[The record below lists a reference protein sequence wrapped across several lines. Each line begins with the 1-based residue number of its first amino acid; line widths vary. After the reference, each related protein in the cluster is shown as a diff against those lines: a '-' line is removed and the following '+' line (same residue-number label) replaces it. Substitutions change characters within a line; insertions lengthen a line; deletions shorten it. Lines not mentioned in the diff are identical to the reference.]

1 MDLAP
6 EELQFLA
13 IQDILRE
20 SISIPKS
27 SPKTFYLITLTL
39 IFPLSFAI
47 LAHSL
52 FTHPLLAQLDSP
64 YADPSQISHEWTILL
79 VFQFCYLIFL
89 FAFSLLSTAAVV
101 FTVAS
106 LYTSKAV
113 SFSSTISAI
122 PRVFKRLF
130 MTFLYVTL
138 LMFAYNFIFVISLF
152 LLIIAIYTDNSS
164 LFFFSIVA
172 ILLLFLV
179 VHVYITALWH
189 LASVVSVLEPVYG
202 YAAMKKS
209 YDLLKG
215 RVKYAAIL
223 VCVYLVICGVIGG
236 VFSGVV
242 VHGGDSYGVFAR
254 IVVGG
259 FLVGVLVIVNLVG
272 LLVQSVFYY
281 VCKSYHHQGIDKS
294 ALHDHLGGYLG
305 EYVPLKSS
313 IQMENLDNNSTVSAS
328 QFPVHVEPGSI
339 DCRIGYI
346 EEPLPSFGSG
356 IAAYVERI
364 FRDKEMG

>member
-6 EELQFLA
+6 EELQFLS
-13 IQDILRE
+13 IPDVLKE
-20 SISIPKS
+20 SISIPKQ

-52 FTHPLLAQLDSP
+52 FTHPILAQLQT
-64 YADPSQISHEWTILL
+64 DPAAASSDWSKLL
-79 VFQFCYLIFL
+79 IFQFFYLIFL

-106 LYTSKAV
+106 LYTSKPV
-113 SFSSTISAI
+113 SFSSTIAAI
-122 PRVFKRLF
+122 PSVFKRLF
-130 MTFLYVTL
+130 VTFLWVSL
-138 LMFAYNFIFVISLF
+138 LMVVYNIVFLGFLV
-152 LLIIAIYTDNSS
+152 LLIIAVDTQNLV
-164 LFFFSIVA
+164 LFFFSLVVVFV
-172 ILLLFLV
+172 LFLG
-179 VHVYITALWH
+179 VHVYISALWH

-202 YAAMKKS
+202 FAAMKKS
-209 YDLLKG
+209 YELLKG
-215 RVKYAAIL
+215 KTRMGFVM
-223 VCVYLVICGVIGG
+223 VFGYLAICGVINGLFG
-236 VFSGVV
+236 SIV
-242 VHGGDSYGVFAR
+242 VHGGDDYGVLTR

-294 ALHDHLGGYLG
+294 ALYDHLGGYLG

-313 IQMENLDNNSTVSAS
+313 IQMENLDV
-328 QFPVHVEPGSI
+328 
-339 DCRIGYI
+339 
-346 EEPLPSFGSG
+346 
-356 IAAYVERI
+356 
-364 FRDKEMG
+364 

>member
-6 EELQFLA
+6 EELQFFS
-13 IQDILRE
+13 IPDILRE
-20 SISIPKS
+20 SISIPKR

-52 FTHPLLAQLDSP
+52 FTHPFLAQLQNP
-64 YADPSQISHEWTILL
+64 YADPSQTSHEWTVLL
-79 VFQFCYLIFL
+79 TIQFCYLIFL

-122 PRVFKRLF
+122 PKVFKRLF
-130 MTFLYVTL
+130 ITFLWISF
-138 LMFAYNFIFVISLF
+138 LMIIYNFFFVLF
-152 LLIIAIYTDNSS
+152 LVLLIIAVDTQNA
-164 LFFFSIVA
+164 F
-172 ILLLFLV
+172 LLLFAIIVIFLLFMV
-179 VHVYITALWH
+179 AHVYITALWH

-202 YAAMKKS
+202 FAAMKKS
-209 YDLLKG
+209 YELLKG
-215 RVKYAAIL
+215 RTTYASVL
-223 VCVYLVICGVIGG
+223 VFVYLVLCMIIGG
-236 VFSGVV
+236 IFSVVV
-242 VHGGDSYGVFAR
+242 VHGGDTYGVFVR

-259 FLVGVLVIVNLVG
+259 FLVGVLVIVNLIG

-313 IQMENLDNNSTVSAS
+313 IQMENLDV
-328 QFPVHVEPGSI
+328 
-339 DCRIGYI
+339 
-346 EEPLPSFGSG
+346 
-356 IAAYVERI
+356 
-364 FRDKEMG
+364 

>member
-6 EELQFLA
+6 EELQFLN
-13 IQDILRE
+13 IHNILTE
-20 SISIPKS
+20 SISIPKT

-52 FTHPLLAQLDSP
+52 FTHPLLSHLQSP
-64 YADPSQISHEWTILL
+64 FTDPSQTSHDWTLLL
-79 VFQFCYLIFL
+79 VFQFFYLIFL

-106 LYTSKAV
+106 LYTSKPV
-113 SFSSTISAI
+113 SFSSTMSAI
-122 PRVFKRLF
+122 PKVFKRLF
-130 MTFLYVTL
+130 ITFLWVTL
-138 LMFAYNFIFVISLF
+138 LMTLYNTIFVFSLV
-152 LLIIAIYTDNSS
+152 LLIIAADTDNTF
-164 LFFFSIVA
+164 LLFFSIIV
-172 ILLLFLV
+172 ILLLFV
-179 VHVYITALWH
+179 VAHVYITALWH

-202 YAAMKKS
+202 FAAMKKS
-209 YDLLKG
+209 YELLKG
-215 RVKYAAIL
+215 RVRYAAVL
-223 VCVYLVICGVIGG
+223 VCGYLFICGLIAG
-236 VFSGVV
+236 VFSAVV
-242 VHGGDSYGVFAR
+242 VHGGDGYGVFAR
-254 IVVGG
+254 IVIGG

-313 IQMENLDNNSTVSAS
+313 IQMENLDV
-328 QFPVHVEPGSI
+328 
-339 DCRIGYI
+339 
-346 EEPLPSFGSG
+346 
-356 IAAYVERI
+356 
-364 FRDKEMG
+364 

>member
-1 MDLAP
+1 MDLAL
-6 EELQFLA
+6 EELQFLS
-13 IQDILRE
+13 IPEILRE
-20 SISIPKS
+20 SISIPKQ

-52 FTHPLLAQLDSP
+52 FTYPLVSQLEKDFYDSR
-64 YADPSQISHEWTILL
+64 HEWSLFL
-79 VFQFCYLIFL
+79 FFQFCYLIFL

-106 LYTSKAV
+106 LLTSKPV

-122 PRVFKRLF
+122 PLVFKRLF
-130 MTFLYVTL
+130 VTFLWVTL
-138 LMFAYNFIFVISLF
+138 LMFIYNALF
-152 LLIIAIYTDNSS
+152 LAFIVVL
-164 LFFFSIVA
+164 IVA
-172 ILLLFLV
+172 IGIHNTLLVIFSLVAIFMLFLV

-202 YAAMKKS
+202 FAAMKKS
-209 YDLLKG
+209 YELLQG
-215 RVKYAAIL
+215 RIRVAAVL
-223 VCVYLVICGVIGG
+223 VSGYLATCGMIGG
-236 VFSGVV
+236 IFGSVV
-242 VHGGDSYGVFAR
+242 VRGGERYGVFER

-294 ALHDHLGGYLG
+294 ALYDHLGGYLG
-305 EYVPLKSS
+305 EYVPLKSN
-313 IQMENLDNNSTVSAS
+313 IQMETLDA
-328 QFPVHVEPGSI
+328 
-339 DCRIGYI
+339 
-346 EEPLPSFGSG
+346 
-356 IAAYVERI
+356 
-364 FRDKEMG
+364 